1 MIETI
6 TLQPGVTFYA
16 CRDPRFKQGCLT
28 FQLLRPMCR
37 EEAGLNALLPTVL
50 LRGTRSCPDL
60 RSITQRLDSLYG
72 AAVSPLVRRVGDYQT
87 TGLCCGFMDERFALP
102 GDAVLEPMIGF
113 LQELLLDSPL
123 KDGAFLPEF
132 VESEKKNLISTI
144 ESERNDKR
152 LYAMSQL
159 LRQMCREDS
168 YGLSRLGEIQQ
179 VAAITPREL
188 TEHYRRILQTS
199 PVQIFYVGS
208 APAQQVAKLL
218 MPLLEQLERSVEP
231 LPPQTALHAG
241 EPADTSEQ
249 MDVTQGKLCMGFVSP
264 VTTRDPDFAA
274 MQVFNGIFGGGM
286 TSKLFLNVREKRS
299 LCYFIGS
306 SYYSAKGLVTVCA
319 GIDFDQEQAVRQEV
333 LAQLEACREGSITPQ
348 ELAAAKEALL
358 SALRATHDSPGA
370 IESFYAT
377 AALSGLKMDVAAYM
391 QAVQAVELADVVR
404 AARNTQ
410 LHSSYFLKGESQ

>member
-188 TEHYRRILQTS
+188 TEHYRRILKTS
-199 PVQIFYVGS
+199 PIQIFYVGS
-208 APAQQVAKLL
+208 APAQQVARLL

-241 EPADTSEQ
+241 APADTSEQ

-264 VTTRDPDFAA
+264 ATTRDPDFAA

>member
-60 RSITQRLDSLYG
+60 QSITQRLDSLYG

-188 TEHYRRILQTS
+188 TEHYRRILKTS
-199 PVQIFYVGS
+199 PIQIFYVGS
-208 APAQQVAKLL
+208 APAQQVAGLL

-241 EPADTSEQ
+241 VPADTSEQ

-333 LAQLEACREGSITPQ
+333 LAQLEACREGNITPQ

>member
-37 EEAGLNALLPTVL
+37 GEAGLNALLPTVL

>member
-299 LCYFIGS
+299 L
-306 SYYSAKGLVTVCA
+306 
-319 GIDFDQEQAVRQEV
+319 
-333 LAQLEACREGSITPQ
+333 
-348 ELAAAKEALL
+348 
-358 SALRATHDSPGA
+358 
-370 IESFYAT
+370 
-377 AALSGLKMDVAAYM
+377 
-391 QAVQAVELADVVR
+391 
-404 AARNTQ
+404 
-410 LHSSYFLKGESQ
+410 

>member
-6 TLQPGVTFYA
+6 TLQPGVSLYA

-28 FQLLRPMCR
+28 FQLLRQMRR
-37 EEAGLNALLPTVL
+37 EEAGMNALLPSVL

-113 LQELLLDSPL
+113 LQELLLDAPL
-123 KDGAFLPEF
+123 EQDAFLPEF

-168 YGLSRLGEIQQ
+168 YGLSRLGEPEQ
-179 VAAITPREL
+179 VAAITAREL
-188 TEHYRRILQTS
+188 TDHYRRILKTS
-199 PVQIFYVGS
+199 PIQIFYVGS
-208 APAQQVAKLL
+208 APAQQVALL
-218 MPLLEQLERSVEP
+218 LKPLLAQLERQPQP
-231 LPPQTALHAG
+231 LPPQTALRA
-241 EPADTSEQ
+241 ADPSDIQER
-249 MDVTQGKLCMGFVSP
+249 MDVAQGKLCMGFVTT
-264 VTTRDPDFAA
+264 VTNRDPGFAA
-274 MQVFNGIFGGGM
+274 MQVFNVIFGGGM

-306 SYYSAKGLVTVCA
+306 SYYGAKGIVTVCA
-319 GIDFDQEQAVRQEV
+319 GIDFDQESATRQEV
-333 LAQLEACREGSITPQ
+333 LAQLAACQEGSITQQ
-348 ELAAAKEALL
+348 ELTAAKEALL
-358 SALRATHDSPGA
+358 SSLRTTHDSPGA
-370 IESFYAT
+370 IESFYAS
-377 AALSGLKMDVAAYM
+377 AALSGLRMDVAQYM
-391 QAVQAVELADVVR
+391 QAVEAVTVPDVVQ
-404 AARNTQ
+404 AARNTR
-410 LHSSYFLKGESQ
+410 LHSTFFLRGDSQ

>member
-37 EEAGLNALLPTVL
+37 EEAGKNALLPAVL
-50 LRGTRSCPDL
+50 LRGTGSCPDL

-87 TGLCCGFMDERFALP
+87 TGLCCGFMDDRFALP

-123 KDGAFLPEF
+123 EEGAFLREF
-132 VESEKKNLISTI
+132 VESEKKNLISAI

-168 YGLSRLGEIQQ
+168 YGLSRLGQPDQ
-179 VAAITPREL
+179 VAAITAREL
-188 TEHYRRILQTS
+188 TEHYRRILKTS
-199 PVQIFYVGS
+199 PIQIFYVGS
-208 APAQQVAKLL
+208 APAQQVAHLL
-218 MPLLEQLERSVEP
+218 MPLLERLERSVEP

-264 VTTRDPDFAA
+264 VTTRDPGFAA

-333 LAQLEACREGSITPQ
+333 LAQLEQCREGNITAQ

-358 SALRATHDSPGA
+358 SALRATHDSPGS
-370 IESFYAT
+370 IESYYAT
-377 AALSGLKMDVAAYM
+377 AALSGLDMDVAQYM
-391 QAVQAVELADVVR
+391 QAVQAVELEDVVQ
-404 AARNTQ
+404 AARSTR
-410 LHSSYFLKGESQ
+410 LHSSFFLRGESQ

>member
-179 VAAITPREL
+179 VAAITPQEL

-199 PVQIFYVGS
+199 PIQIFYVGS

-241 EPADTSEQ
+241 APADTSEQ